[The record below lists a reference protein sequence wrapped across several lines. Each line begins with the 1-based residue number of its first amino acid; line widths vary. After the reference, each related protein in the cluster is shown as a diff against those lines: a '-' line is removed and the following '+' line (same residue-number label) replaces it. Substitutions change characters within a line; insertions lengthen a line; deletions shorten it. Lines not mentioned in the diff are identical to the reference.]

1 MKNIYLTLAMILP
14 SYKSIAII
22 HSKTGALHV
31 SEKLAYQE
39 TVKTRGLI
47 SRLKK
52 SWDLILYSIVNGH
65 IVARGARI

>member
-1 MKNIYLTLAMILP
+1 MILP
-14 SYKSIAII
+14 LYNNNAII

-47 SRLKK
+47 SRLKHIGRNPRF
-52 SWDLILYSIVNGH
+52 DRVLHNG
-65 IVARGARI
+65 